1 MINDSI
7 ARKRSVDEQ
16 RLTERFCEGPT
27 DVWFAAAFERETTN
41 IRAWFSSTKRSAA
54 GGSKTTDF
62 RLCFFISPVEAIV
75 LS

>member
-16 RLTERFCEGPT
+16 RLTERFCGGST
-27 DVWFAAAFERETTN
+27 GVGFAEAFEHETTN
-41 IRAWFSSTKRSAA
+41 IRAWFSSTRRSAA

-62 RLCFFISPVEAIV
+62 RYASSLALLKPLC
-75 LS
+75 